1 MGYFC
6 DAWLLLAQVAG
17 AQETVCLVLSE
28 RFPLYRSD
36 GAYDPTELADW
47 FHQQAPDIAYRF
59 DQRNGYP
66 AHQKKIETAW
76 AGTQEMATR
85 AIR

>member
-1 MGYFC
+1 M
-6 DAWLLLAQVAG
+6 
-17 AQETVCLVLSE
+17 

-76 AGTQEMATR
+76 AGTQEMANQSN
-85 AIR
+85 

>member
-1 MGYFC
+1 MLCSACPASSGR
-6 DAWLLLAQVAG
+6 WKRRL
-17 AQETVCLVLSE
+17 
-28 RFPLYRSD
+28 FPLYRSD

-76 AGTQEMATR
+76 AGTQEMANQSN
-85 AIR
+85 